1 MLAHSPGNPIMRDIW
16 EIYRHRGLVYL
27 PRTGPYLV
35 WAQTNLPVS
44 GIKTNK
50 QTTEE
55 REGGRVRERGERE
68 KEAGRAEGK
77 HNLLAIRVST
87 VLS

>member
-1 MLAHSPGNPIMRDIW
+1 MMRDTW
-16 EIYRHRGLVYL
+16 EIYGHRGLVYL

-44 GIKTNK
+44 GTKTNT
-50 QTTEE
+50 QTDE

-68 KEAGRAEGK
+68 ERERRRQGGQKE
-77 HNLLAIRVST
+77 NTIYWPFVSLLY
-87 VLS
+87 

>member
-1 MLAHSPGNPIMRDIW
+1 M
-16 EIYRHRGLVYL
+16 YL
-27 PRTGPYLV
+27 PRPGPYLV

-44 GIKTNK
+44 GIQTNK

-68 KEAGRAEGK
+68 KEAGRAE
-77 HNLLAIRVST
+77 
-87 VLS
+87 